1 MTNNRFWLLLA
12 LTVAGN
18 CWLSTA
24 RDIVL
29 DNNGRYNDVL
39 VSVSQNIP
47 EDWELVQRIKDGFQ
61 QASQRLAVASRI
73 NGSRSF
79 AFGHVYILVPRS
91 WSNQSVDSSATW
103 HTEDAAH
110 FRVDQRGSQIP
121 NTVQPGDCGQPG
133 LHVNLHREHLRDTS
147 AEDLG
152 KQLVHEFA
160 HLRWGVFNEYNGALG
175 PHAFLHQ
182 GRLSPVR
189 CSASITGKFGHKD
202 TGNPC
207 KVDRVTLEL
216 EPDCRFILDSAQ
228 TAQASLM
235 YTTYLASVR
244 QFCQPPSGD
253 PDFDHNVAA
262 PNPQN
267 RRCYGRSVQSVMLEH
282 ADYKKAIDGSETDT
296 TVNFTVVQPR
306 GARRLVIVMD
316 VSGSMGTN
324 QGAPLAKMK
333 IAVRTLL
340 LGLLEDG
347 IQCAMTSFSTS
358 STLLRDLD
366 PLDSAA
372 IRRDYWRIVAGLTA
386 RGSTAIGGA
395 LAAAMELLGADMN
408 RPSKE
413 DTGYILLLTDG
424 IENHTPRYTLAQA
437 TAIAA
442 RTSIVVDTVAFGS
455 QADKRLAELSA
466 VTGGKA
472 YFARFNSPANDLM
485 EAMSDMVRD
494 RVDTSQKPIDV
505 FSTPVPATFTEH
517 VVLDESISKGA
528 QFTLSSPAVADIKN
542 ADLRVVSPSGVEYSS
557 LNGSNYLREET
568 AGVVSIGTEGKIEA
582 GSWTIHGVRKS
593 RDLPKPTNNGLSLV
607 VTSRPTDAAPI
618 ILDGLVSPA
627 KLVLRAD
634 TRVSVFATLS
644 QGSELLSGAEILASV
659 ESDTG
664 VDAEF
669 KLLDDG
675 FGADAIRG
683 DGVYSGFVPTQVNQV
698 REYNVRLTA
707 SKPVSRVSTAGKFEV
722 TGVDQGSL
730 SRTPPARIGDLRAR
744 ISLGSRAAQVGLEFT
759 AVGARRMEG
768 SASRYIVW
776 LCTKP
781 EPLASSSPP
790 DSSSPGC
797 SNRTLLNSSIEA
809 AGSPISVPVPP
820 EALSGLSVTVYLA
833 VAAENSDKILGQL
846 SNVASVQTSLPDN
859 LDEVERTD
867 ETGDGLTVLA
877 IVFIAVGVA
886 LAVALIVG
894 VGIYLI
900 VKKKNSGTTV

>member
-1 MTNNRFWLLLA
+1 
-12 LTVAGN
+12 
-18 CWLSTA
+18 
-24 RDIVL
+24 
-29 DNNGRYNDVL
+29 
-39 VSVSQNIP
+39 
-47 EDWELVQRIKDGFQ
+47 DGFQ

-110 FRVDQRGSQIP
+110 FR
-121 NTVQPGDCGQPG
+121 PGDCGQPG

-160 HLRWGVFNEYNGALG
+160 HLRGVFNEYNGALG

-216 EPDCRFILDSAQ
+216 EPDC
-228 TAQASLM
+228 
-235 YTTYLASVR
+235 
-244 QFCQPPSGD
+244 D

-316 VSGSMGTN
+316 VSGSMGALPG
-324 QGAPLAKMK
+324 QDEDRSPHAAAGATGRRDP
-333 IAVRTLL
+333 VRHDQLQHFVDPPARP
-340 LGLLEDG
+340 GSAGQRGYPQRLLENR
-347 IQCAMTSFSTS
+347 C
-358 STLLRDLD
+358 R
-366 PLDSAA
+366 PDSQ
-372 IRRDYWRIVAGLTA
+372 RQHGNW
-386 RGSTAIGGA
+386 GA

-424 IENHTPRYTLAQA
+424 IEKPHAQIHPG
-437 TAIAA
+437 TGDRRIAA

-485 EAMSDMVRD
+485 EAN
-494 RVDTSQKPIDV
+494 V

-517 VVLDESISKGA
+517 VVLDESISKGC
-528 QFTLSSPAVADIKN
+528 F
-542 ADLRVVSPSGVEYSS
+542 RPSGVEYSS

-664 VDAEF
+664 
-669 KLLDDG
+669 G
-675 FGADAIRG
+675 TPRADAIRG

-707 SKPVSRVSTAGKFEV
+707 SKAGEPGLHGRQV

-730 SRTPPARIGDLRAR
+730 SRTPPAQDRRPAR
-744 ISLGSRAAQVGLEFT
+744 SHQPRQPGCSGRPSSSPRWEPG
-759 AVGARRMEG
+759 GMEG
-768 SASRYIVW
+768 SLESRM
-776 LCTKP
+776 LKP
-781 EPLASSSPP
+781 HTAELF
-790 DSSSPGC
+790 
-797 SNRTLLNSSIEA
+797 NREA

-859 LDEVERTD
+859 LDE
-867 ETGDGLTVLA
+867 
-877 IVFIAVGVA
+877 
-886 LAVALIVG
+886 
-894 VGIYLI
+894 
-900 VKKKNSGTTV
+900 S

>member
-1 MTNNRFWLLLA
+1 L
-12 LTVAGN
+12 LTVARN
-18 CWLSTA
+18 CLAQHGEGHLSF
-24 RDIVL
+24 

-47 EDWELVQRIKDGFQ
+47 EDWELDGFQ

-91 WSNQSVDSSATW
+91 WSNQSVDSSATLA
-103 HTEDAAH
+103 HGGCGPLPVSIRGAAKSPAPCS
-110 FRVDQRGSQIP
+110 RATAGSRG
-121 NTVQPGDCGQPG
+121 C
-133 LHVNLHREHLRDTS
+133 HVNLHREHLRDTS

-235 YTTYLASVR
+235 YTTYLASATR
-244 QFCQPPSGD
+244 TSITTWRP
-253 PDFDHNVAA
+253 

-316 VSGSMGTN
+316 VSGSMGIEDRSPH
-324 QGAPLAKMK
+324 AA
-333 IAVRTLL
+333 A
-340 LGLLEDG
+340 GLLEDG

-358 STLLRDLD
+358 STLLSDLN

-372 IRRDYWRIVAGLTA
+372 IRRHYCWRIVARLTA
-386 RGSTAIGGA
+386 RGGTAIGA
-395 LAAAMELLGADMN
+395 LWQPLW
-408 RPSKE
+408 
-413 DTGYILLLTDG
+413 
-424 IENHTPRYTLAQA
+424 RYTLAQRDRHRRSNVNRCG
-437 TAIAA
+437 TPGGGVRQSGRQRDSHELCRAA
-442 RTSIVVDTVAFGS
+442 GLD
-455 QADKRLAELSA
+455 
-466 VTGGKA
+466 GKA
-472 YFARFNSPANDLM
+472 YFARASHSPANDLM

-494 RVDTSQKPIDV
+494 RRGHLAETYHVLLNASARPP
-505 FSTPVPATFTEH
+505 SPEH
-517 VVLDESISKGA
+517 VVLGRVHQQRCPSVYPCQLTGR
-528 QFTLSSPAVADIKN
+528 SPI
-542 ADLRVVSPSGVEYSS
+542 LRTRRPGGLFRPSGRLQYSIPER
-557 LNGSNYLREET
+557 LQNYLREEDRQ
-568 AGVVSIGTEGKIEA
+568 AVVQHRPRRQNRTPAAARHHFMAS
-582 GSWTIHGVRKS
+582 VKS
-593 RDLPKPTNNGLSLV
+593 RDYAQATTTACRWCRHLAANWTRRLSILGRFGQAQLKLAGFGL
-607 VTSRPTDAAPI
+607 
-618 ILDGLVSPA
+618 
-627 KLVLRAD
+627 
-634 TRVSVFATLS
+634 TLFRTFCERGR
-644 QGSELLSGAEILASV
+644 QSGV
-659 ESDTG
+659 TG
-664 VDAEF
+664 VQ
-669 KLLDDG
+669 
-675 FGADAIRG
+675 RP
-683 DGVYSGFVPTQVNQV
+683 SSPTQRSTRV

-707 SKPVSRVSTAGKFEV
+707 QQAGV
-722 TGVDQGSL
+722 HDRQWTRAQPDAGHL
-730 SRTPPARIGDLRAR
+730 PADRRPAGAR
-744 ISLGSRAAQVGLEFT
+744 ISLGSRACSGRLEFNR
-759 AVGARRMEG
+759 GWEPGRHGRIG
-768 SASRYIVW
+768 ASRYIV
-776 LCTKP
+776 
-781 EPLASSSPP
+781 LAAAPSRSPCRLLLSP

-797 SNRTLLNSSIEA
+797 SNATLLNSS
-809 AGSPISVPVPP
+809 SRRPDLPISVPVPP
-820 EALSGLSVTVYLA
+820 EALSGLSA
-833 VAAENSDKILGQL
+833 
-846 SNVASVQTSLPDN
+846 LPSTWRCPMWPRCRPACRTIC
-859 LDEVERTD
+859 DEVERTD

-886 LAVALIVG
+886 LAG
-894 VGIYLI
+894 SPSFRRVGIYLI